1 MSQTE
6 IYAEFFDR
14 FGLNKIDQEVYG
26 VLIGKGVMT
35 PGEIT
40 ETLGNR
46 GLLEVLESL
55 RDLVD
60 FGLVTVVGEKIKRYY
75 ANFPFLR
82 EILTVEREAII
93 SLASLIDSIDEKW
106 EILGDKRKEMEE
118 VTFPMLINHLLDSYY
133 TNILKPLRDNLV
145 SKREDAE
152 IVATNS
158 VKAISDFRD
167 ILQEEITKMTVPLDQ
182 LTKLA
187 GTKMTLS
194 LTDEQGKLEEYIK
207 QRKTER
213 VNLLK
218 NAHFQLSSFFK
229 ETEDQFD
236 KLNAAISNPLEQLK
250 KVTEEVDTV
259 ISSATKLKETTE
271 QAWKANLDQ
280 ARQLREGIL
289 LTRETL
295 VKGITQ
301 QLEDPVQQQQVEK
314 MIRDAFDAL
323 GEIVKEPDMTVKE
336 EALEKLN
343 PLVSELPPK
352 FKLVQEAL
360 KAVQKEGQ
368 NSLLKAKGNFKDT
381 LSQVGGIFNE
391 INTNDD
397 KSLNEIREAVQAEFK
412 DLTKKLA
419 ARAKEATDQLEGI
432 EEAMKQS
439 VSDAFAAYEDDLT
452 RAFNAPIKLIDEN
465 AESLKEMPL
474 KDKEAFEEQVK
485 STLANYMA
493 KLKEEEEE
501 AITLLKER
509 IEFAKA
515 MVEGRSLD
523 LRKILRATEAIEIKV
538 PVDNGVII
546 GLPAIYASLTDLLL
560 RARRKVTLITPT
572 FDSTLFGLAISL
584 VRNSPS
590 TRITIVTHIPEGKRT
605 KELET
610 AEQYGTIT
618 VYNYEAKDLYACF
631 RDDEEIL
638 FGYKREGEEVS
649 AIRSASYSMVELF
662 KDRVNETVI
671 RKSKRL
677 V

>member
-14 FGLNKIDQEVYG
+14 FGLNKLDQEVYG

-60 FGLVTVVGEKIKRYY
+60 FGLVSVVGEKIKRYY

-93 SLASLIDSIDEKW
+93 SLASLIESIDEKW
-106 EILGDKRKEMEE
+106 EILADRRREIEE
-118 VTFPMLINHLLDSYY
+118 ITFPMLINQILDSYY
-133 TNILKPLRDNLV
+133 TNILTPLRDNLV
-145 SKREDAE
+145 ASKEDAE
-152 IVATNS
+152 LVATNN
-158 VKAISDFRD
+158 VKAIEDFRG
-167 ILQEEITKMTVPLDQ
+167 ILQEEITKMAVPLEQ
-182 LTKLA
+182 LIKLS
-187 GTKMTLS
+187 GTKMTLG
-194 LTDEQGKLEEYIK
+194 LTEEQGKLEEYIK
-207 QRKTER
+207 ERKTER

-218 NAHFQLSSFFK
+218 NAHFQLSNFFK
-229 ETEDQFD
+229 ATENKFD
-236 KLNAAISNPLEQLK
+236 HLNAAITNPLQELRN
-250 KVTEEVDTV
+250 
-259 ISSATKLKETTE
+259 ATKEIKTILAQASEIKKTTE
-271 QAWKANLDQ
+271 IAMDTQMKQ
-280 ARQLREGIL
+280 IRQLREGIL
-289 LTRETL
+289 VTRETL
-295 VKGITQ
+295 VKGITT
-301 QLEDPVQQQQVEK
+301 QLEDPEQQRKMEK
-314 MIRDAFDAL
+314 LIRDAFDAL
-323 GEIVKEPDMTVKE
+323 SEIVKEPDQTPMQNAISTVDP
-336 EALEKLN
+336 LISDLPSKLDR
-343 PLVSELPPK
+343 VAE
-352 FKLVQEAL
+352 VL
-360 KAVQKEGQ
+360 KTVENEGQ
-368 NSLLKAKGNFKDT
+368 NGLLKTKEEFKET
-381 LSQVGGIFNE
+381 LNKVGGIFNE

-397 KSLNEIREAVQAEFK
+397 RSLASIRETVQAEFK
-412 DLTKKLA
+412 DLTKRIS
-419 ARAKEATDQLEGI
+419 ARTKEAADQLTTI
-432 EEAMKQS
+432 TEAMKQS
-439 VSDAFAAYEDDLT
+439 VADAFNAYEDDLN
-452 RAFNAPIKLIDEN
+452 RAFNGPIKLIEKN
-465 AESLKEMPL
+465 VEALKEMPIEE
-474 KDKEAFEEQVK
+474 KQAFEEQAM
-485 STLANYMA
+485 STLSNYMA
-493 KLKEEEEE
+493 KLREEEEE

-509 IEFAKA
+509 IEFAKT
-515 MVEGRSLD
+515 MVEGRSMD
-523 LRKILRATEAIEIKV
+523 LRKILRATEAIKIKV
-538 PVDNGVII
+538 PVDNGVVI

-560 RARRKVTLITPT
+560 RARRRVTLITPT
-572 FDSTLFGLAISL
+572 FDSTLFGLAVSL

-590 TRITIVTHIPEGKRT
+590 TRVTIVTYIPPGKRK

-610 AEQYGTIT
+610 AEEYGTIT